1 MLNGEWKM
9 DCRVTVEAA
18 VSVYDVET
26 VDEAVSIAISK
37 TGEMLNPDLSYIDI
51 SKTTESC
58 PDCGE
63 EHEPGFVAADEGLVG
78 LDLEMT
84 VFGVEGEEHAARVAR
99 KEVGQQLEDVPLAV
113 GEVAV
118 VEDEDSDGAD
128 TDSDSLPEPDSA
140 DDDGLPDWDEISE
153 E

>member
-1 MLNGEWKM
+1 M

-37 TGEMLNPDLSYIDI
+37 TGEMLNPDLSYVDI

-99 KEVGQQLEDVPLAV
+99 KEIGQQLEDVPLSV
-113 GEVAV
+113 SEVV
-118 VEDEDSDGAD
+118 VVETEDEDDDAD
-128 TDSDSLPEPDSA
+128 VEPEPAPESSTDG
-140 DDDGLPDWDEISE
+140 DGLPDWDEISE